1 MEEHLEVLVFLFAQR
16 KEVRQN
22 GPDIFFAHITG
33 KHDAGKEGGRCT
45 KWGGAVAQAGAEREE
60 VQDENLE
67 EVNRSYMLE
76 TGQALE
82 IKEDGFLRDPD
93 IGWMEILQFG
103 SLDHGIKYDGNHVEM
118 HMGVQSDLLAKGGIF
133 KVGLTTPDLVTK
145 LRPDLAEETASEN
158 RDAADQ
164 EEFSKRRAK
173 DTIRIGQRRDFV
185 KGRKRLP
192 FHEIQVNRQGYG
204 RVRTGKSCDAS
215 NGVRFRNIGAVG
227 KTGVFGGST
236 GSTGRTGFHKHL
248 HAFLQ
253 VGAVR
258 HDADAV

>member
-1 MEEHLEVLVFLFAQR
+1 MEEHLESLVFLFTQR
-16 KEVRQN
+16 KEVRQD

-67 EVNRSYMLE
+67 KVNRSYMLE
-76 TGQALE
+76 TGQVLE
-82 IKEDGFLRDPD
+82 VEEDGLLRDPD
-93 IGWMEILQFG
+93 IGRMEILQFG
-103 SLDHGIKYDGNHVEM
+103 SLDHGVKHDGDHVEM
-118 HMGVQSDLLAKGGIF
+118 HVGIQSDLLAKGGIVKIGF
-133 KVGLTTPDLVTK
+133 AAPDLITK
-145 LRPDLAEETASEN
+145 LCPDLAEETASEN

-164 EEFSKRRAK
+164 EEFSERRVK
-173 DTIRIGQRRDFV
+173 DAIRIGQRRDFV
-185 KGRKRLP
+185 AGRKRLP

-204 RVRTGKSCDAS
+204 RVRTGKSCYTS

-236 GSTGRTGFHKHL
+236 GSPGSAGLRKHL